1 MRCISR
7 SRWLAPIHHTF
18 TRTSG
23 GRAHIY
29 SFAKELSK
37 VRLLLILGAALTTSR
52 KYWSNWALT
61 MSGGKSTLIKGWGNF
76 SCSRLHN
83 IYLAHSLLGP
93 RDNLFSGE
101 FHLLQCQKLVRLAE
115 YPVRKTRMQTK
126 YSTKY
131 PLPRLQVFFFS
142 FDHKLHVGAASAKP
156 KYNSPSINTFLIS
169 SASVLA
175 TVATWIFAFNEIAH
189 AHAGIS
195 NLLMTRML
203 CHTST
208 AYMWK
213 SVSYCGLVAIGSFRG
228 VAYR

>member
-1 MRCISR
+1 MRSISR

-37 VRLLLILGAALTTSR
+37 VRLLLILGATLTTSR

-115 YPVRKTRMQTK
+115 YSVRKTRMQTK
-126 YSTKY
+126 YKISPSKTAG
-131 PLPRLQVFFFS
+131 FFFHS
-142 FDHKLHVGAASAKP
+142 TINCMWEQHLQ
-156 KYNSPSINTFLIS
+156 SPNIIRLPLTHS
-169 SASVLA
+169 
-175 TVATWIFAFNEIAH
+175 
-189 AHAGIS
+189 
-195 NLLMTRML
+195 
-203 CHTST
+203 
-208 AYMWK
+208 
-213 SVSYCGLVAIGSFRG
+213 
-228 VAYR
+228 